1 MIRSL
6 LLCSML
12 VLGLSTSLWA
22 ETTYYVKGETFRNV
36 DNTGFEVPVTG
47 LLIGDDDAETLTGS
61 IFVDHPDF
69 SSGQVFPFDGFL
81 LASSVAL
88 APFGVPAQAT
98 VGSPDSASPDGLT
111 GVALNFVDFE
121 RSTLD
126 PFTFET
132 LTGWESLIAYFGVG
146 PGQDGE
152 RYGAVLQLS
161 ETPFHDVPNPSTW
174 ALGIMAAFAFVG
186 YGCFVSINPK

>member
-1 MIRSL
+1 MIKRL

-12 VLGLSTSLWA
+12 VLATSTLRA
-22 ETTYYVKGETFRNV
+22 ETTYYVKGTTFLNV
-36 DNTGFEVPVTG
+36 DDTGFEAAITG

-61 IFVDHPDF
+61 IFVDNPNF
-69 SSGQVFPFDGFL
+69 GSGQVFPFDGFL

-98 VGSPDSASPDGLT
+98 VGSPDSASEDGLT

-121 RSTLD
+121 RPTLD

-132 LTGWESLIAYFGVG
+132 LTSWESLIAYFGVG
-146 PGQDGE
+146 PGQDVD

-161 ETPFHDVPNPSTW
+161 ETPFHDVPNPSGW
-174 ALGIMAAFAFVG
+174 VLGVMAAFAFVG
-186 YGCFVSINPK
+186 YGCFVCINPK